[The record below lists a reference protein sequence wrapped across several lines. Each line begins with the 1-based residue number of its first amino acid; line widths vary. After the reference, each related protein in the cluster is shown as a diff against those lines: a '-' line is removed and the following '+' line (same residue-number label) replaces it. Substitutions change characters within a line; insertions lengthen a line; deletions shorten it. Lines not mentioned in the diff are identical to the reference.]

1 MDETY
6 KPIFQKGLIMKKTAI
21 FLTLLACIVISGCGP
36 SSKKYTIP
44 ERQQII
50 NDMAANTLQQLYH
63 EEAATKQQVANAAGY
78 GVFSNANVNIIFV
91 SGGGGY
97 GVVTNN
103 RTGQKSYMK
112 MGIGGL
118 GLGLGA
124 KDYRQVLIFRDSNTL
139 QNFVDKG
146 WEFGGHADAAAKA
159 GEQGG
164 EVSGEGDINDDITV
178 YSMTEA
184 GLALQAT
191 VTGSKYWKDDELN

>member
-1 MDETY
+1 
-6 KPIFQKGLIMKKTAI
+6 MKQ
-21 FLTLLACIVISGCGP
+21 LTILLALAATVILVSGCGP
-36 SSKKYTIP
+36 SSKKYTLS
-44 ERQQII
+44 ERRQII
-50 NDMAANTLQQLYH
+50 NDMANETLQRLYR
-63 EEAATKQQVANAAGY
+63 EEASAKQQVADAAGY
-78 GVFSNANVNIIFV
+78 GVFSNANVNVIFV

-97 GVVTNN
+97 GVVVNN
-103 RTGQKSYMK
+103 RTGNKSYMK
-112 MGIGGL
+112 MGLGGVGL
-118 GLGLGA
+118 GIGV
-124 KDYRQVLIFRDSNTL
+124 KDYRQVLIIRDENTL
-139 QNFVDKG
+139 RNFVDKG